1 MTKRSG
7 GGRAERPR
15 TTPAAPGA
23 GASRPA
29 DGAHAAGRPDEAGP
43 RGAEPVD
50 PATASTAVS
59 AKAGPGFVTGGA
71 GPGIGAR
78 AEPTAAAADF
88 RSGGLSGALGRAV
101 AFGRR
106 EIGVLSIV
114 LLVALA
120 LFGFLSIADEVAEG
134 ETRAFDETLLLAL
147 RAPGDSHDPLG
158 PGWLEEAARDVTA
171 LGGTTVVTLVTL
183 AVIGFLFAD
192 GRPRTAGLVAVS
204 VGGGMLLTTLLKL
217 GFARPR
223 PDLVPHAVEV
233 YTASFP
239 SGHATAAAVAYL
251 TLGGLLS
258 WSQKRRRVK
267 ITVLT
272 IAVAL
277 TVLVGASRV
286 YLGVHWPTD
295 VIAGWCVG
303 AGWALACSA
312 VAILVARRRVVEPPG

>member
-1 MTKRSG
+1 VSDDAG
-7 GGRAERPR
+7 E
-15 TTPAAPGA
+15 PAP
-23 GASRPA
+23 
-29 DGAHAAGRPDEAGP
+29 
-43 RGAEPVD
+43 
-50 PATASTAVS
+50 
-59 AKAGPGFVTGGA
+59 
-71 GPGIGAR
+71 
-78 AEPTAAAADF
+78 AAAD
-88 RSGGLSGALGRAV
+88 GGGWLGALRRAA

-106 EIGVLSIV
+106 EVAVLSIV

-120 LFGFLSIADEVAEG
+120 LFGFLSVADEVMEG
-134 ETRAFDETLLLAL
+134 DSKAFDEALLLAL
-147 RAPGDSHDPLG
+147 RVPGDSHDPLG

-171 LGGTTVVTLVTL
+171 LGGTTVVTLITL
-183 AVIGFLFAD
+183 AVIGFLAVD
-192 GRPRTAGLVAVS
+192 GKPRTAGLVVVS

-258 WSQKRRRVK
+258 WSQRRRRVK
-267 ITVLT
+267 IYVLT
-272 IAVAL
+272 VAVVL
-277 TVLVGASRV
+277 TALVGASRV

-303 AGWALACSA
+303 AAWALGWSA
-312 VAILVARRRVVEPPG
+312 IAVVIARRRAVEPPG